1 MVGVE
6 RLARMERRVLLRGS
20 RITVASP
27 AEDLHDLRKRA
38 KELRYLLETFTP
50 MLDPAHTPG
59 AVKELKA
66 LQDVLGTF
74 QDSEAQRDAMYAVAA
89 DMIAREGASA
99 PTILAMGEVAA
110 RLQKDQDASRAQ
122 FAAMFER
129 FARRSVQRRPAQLGR
144 PRAATEAAAA
154 APAGATR

>member
-1 MVGVE
+1 
-6 RLARMERRVLLRGS
+6 
-20 RITVASP
+20 
-27 AEDLHDLRKRA
+27 
-38 KELRYLLETFTP
+38 
-50 MLDPAHTPG
+50 
-59 AVKELKA
+59 

-89 DMIAREGASA
+89 DMIARQGASA

-129 FARRSVQRRPAQLGR
+129 FARRSVQRRPARLER
-144 PRAATEAAAA
+144 PRAATGAAAA
-154 APAGATR
+154 APAGVTR